1 MTGFIKLHR
10 SSLDSAVFSNAR
22 TWQIWCWLLMQANWS
37 KRQLLNGTVLN
48 PGQLVISYDRLSRDI
63 NCSKSTLFRVLR
75 ALQKCGNVHLKP
87 ERSGTVVT
95 IVNWQT
101 YQEWKKDDGTET
113 ERKPNVDETPAE
125 TEEEGK
131 NVITKETKGGFS
143 FSWKDG
149 ELEFPSSL
157 DNQTA
162 REAMQDWIEYQ
173 RDKGRPVPRKSAQLA
188 LERYAE
194 SGSATLARDIGYSIS
209 QNWNGIFPPG
219 KAVVEQ
225 QPAKQGPTKKEAW
238 DRIRYR
244 VMKCKRHDIEGG
256 VCTVC
261 QVPAEYIVRAT
272 SQLKAEGVIA

>member
-1 MTGFIKLHR
+1 MTGFIKLYR

-37 KRQLLNGTVLN
+37 HRQLLNGTVLN
-48 PGQLVISYDRLSRDI
+48 PGQMVISYDRLSRDI
-63 NCSKSTLFRVLR
+63 KCSKSTLFRVLR

-101 YQEWKKDDGTET
+101 YQQQEKAVGTEM
-113 ERKPNVDETPAE
+113 ERKRNVDETPAE

-131 NVITKETKGGFS
+131 KERKKETKGVCFS
-143 FSWKDG
+143 FSGG

-157 DNQTA
+157 DDQPA
-162 REAMQDWIEYQ
+162 RAAMQDWIEYQ

-209 QNWNGIFPPG
+209 QNWNGIYPPG

-225 QPAKQGPTKKEAW
+225 QPAKPARDPKMQWEN
-238 DRIRYR
+238 IRYR
-244 VMKCKRHDIEGG
+244 VMKCKGHDIEGG
-256 VCTVC
+256 VCTGC
-261 QVPAEYIVRAT
+261 MVPAEYIVRAT

>member
-1 MTGFIKLHR
+1 MTGFIKLYR

-37 KRQLLNGTVLN
+37 HRQLLNGTVLN
-48 PGQLVISYDRLSRDI
+48 PGQMVISYDRLSRDI
-63 NCSKSTLFRVLR
+63 KCSKSTLFRVLR
-75 ALQKCGNVHLKP
+75 ALQKCGNIELKP

-95 IVNWQT
+95 IVNWDT
-101 YQEWKKDDGTET
+101 YQQQEKAVGTQT
-113 ERKPNVDETPAE
+113 ERKRNVSETPAE

-131 NVITKETKGGFS
+131 KERKKETKGVC

-149 ELEFPSSL
+149 ELQFPSRL
-157 DNQTA
+157 DDDTGQA
-162 REAMQDWIEYQ
+162 AMQDWIQYQ
-173 RDKGRPVPRKSAQLA
+173 RDKGRPLPRLSAQLI
-188 LERYAE
+188 LERYAV

-219 KAVVEQ
+219 KDVVEQ
-225 QPAKQGPTKKEAW
+225 QQAKQGPTKAEAW
-238 DRIRYR
+238 GQIRYR

-256 VCTVC
+256 VCTGC
-261 QVPAEYIVRAT
+261 MVPAEYIAKAT